1 MTLVLFVTGGRQVPS
16 RGLVIGVT
24 CTTDTLPV
32 AGEIVV
38 RDAAGAAW
46 SVTGI
51 DRWAAN
57 KFSWKGCPIGL
68 LVDATCPVVAGDSVT
83 IESA

>member
-1 MTLVLFVTGGRQVPS
+1 MTPVLFVTGTRHVPS

-24 CTTDTLPV
+24 CMTDTLPV

>member
-1 MTLVLFVTGGRQVPS
+1 M
-16 RGLVIGVT
+16 
-24 CTTDTLPV
+24 TDTLPV
-32 AGEIVV
+32 PGEIVV
-38 RDAAGAAW
+38 RDAAGSAW

-57 KFSWKGCPIGL
+57 KFSWKGCTIGL